1 MDRTRLRWIDDTF
14 DADEVH
20 FPDETVWKIGRK
32 LSEAFQQRYPPCE
45 ASGIY
50 QYPIDG
56 SRCWGGSDY
65 QSANAVGDTRSPACL
80 DRLNTF

>member
-45 ASGIY
+45 A
-50 QYPIDG
+50 
-56 SRCWGGSDY
+56 R
-65 QSANAVGDTRSPACL
+65 AVYISTQLMGPDVGAEAIIKVRMQ
-80 DRLNTF
+80 